1 MAQPEFEYRVSQLS
15 ELEKAA
21 NRLLQHFS
29 GNRIF
34 LFEAEMGT
42 GKTTFIKAI
51 CAALGSTDAFSSPTF
66 SLVNT
71 YASPLGPLYHFDL
84 YRVRDVSE
92 LYDMGMEEYLDS
104 GAYCF
109 VEWPEKATT
118 LFQGECVR
126 IVMEIQQNNRYI
138 RGSKVLL

>member
-1 MAQPEFEYRVSQLS
+1 MRMMEFEYAVRDVPDLVP
-15 ELEKAA
+15 AA
-21 NRLLQHFS
+21 HLLLQHFAD
-29 GNRIF
+29 NRIF

-51 CAALGSTDAFSSPTF
+51 CAALGSSDAFSSPTF

-71 YASPLGPLYHFDL
+71 YSSSNGPLYHFDL

-92 LYDMGMEEYLDS
+92 LYDMGMEEYLDG

-109 VEWPEKATT
+109 IEWPQLATP
-118 LFQGECVR
+118 LLQGECVR